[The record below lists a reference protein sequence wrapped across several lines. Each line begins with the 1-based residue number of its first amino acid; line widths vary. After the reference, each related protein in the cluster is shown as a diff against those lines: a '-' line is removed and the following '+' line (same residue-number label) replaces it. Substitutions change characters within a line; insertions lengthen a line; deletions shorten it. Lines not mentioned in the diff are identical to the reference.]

1 MDNLHLQRCTLRAF
15 SMKISALTERLS
27 QKIILMIDSGAL
39 APGAHLSVP
48 RLAEAFDVSRS
59 PVREAL
65 IYLEH
70 KGLLTQQHNRGFF
83 VKEDYAPQA
92 QERGEPEGDG
102 DIPEYYQLA
111 EDWLQD
117 KIAAEVT
124 ELFLLKRYD
133 LTKTQLTTILARGVS
148 EGWVER
154 KQGYGWRFLPVAK
167 TKAAIEHL
175 FSFRMVIE
183 PMAMLEP
190 TFNAPR
196 EKITALKQELEMLAT
211 SGIERLSPTQLQLA
225 GYRFHE
231 TVIGFSNNPFFEI
244 SLRNVNRMRRLMDYR
259 IMDDRNRYYSEVE
272 DHQRLL
278 ALIEAGQ
285 LIDASYMMKQHL
297 HKALENKK
305 RRRIAEERPE

>member
-1 MDNLHLQRCTLRAF
+1 
-15 SMKISALTERLS
+15 MKVSALTERLA
-27 QKIILMIDSGAL
+27 QKIVLMIDSGAL
-39 APGAHLSVP
+39 LPGAHISVP
-48 RLAEAFDVSRS
+48 RLAENFDVSRS

-65 IYLEH
+65 IYLEQ
-70 KGLLTQQHNRGFF
+70 KGVLRQQRNRGFF
-83 VKEDYAPQA
+83 VNDDYAPQPLA
-92 QERGEPEGDG
+92 QSEPESDG
-102 DIPEYYQLA
+102 DVPEYYQLA

-117 KIAAEVT
+117 KISAEVT
-124 ELFLLKRYD
+124 ELSLQKRYN
-133 LTKTQLTTILARGVS
+133 LTKTQLTTLLARGVS

-167 TKAAIEHL
+167 TKTAIEHL

-196 EKITALKQELEMLAT
+196 EKLNALRQELEMLAA
-211 SGIERLSPTQLQLA
+211 SGIERLSPTQLQLC

-231 TVIGFSNNPFFEI
+231 TVISFSNNPFFEI

-272 DHQRLL
+272 DHMQLL
-278 ALIEAGQ
+278 KLIEAGQ

-305 RRRIAEERPE
+305 LRRIAVERPA